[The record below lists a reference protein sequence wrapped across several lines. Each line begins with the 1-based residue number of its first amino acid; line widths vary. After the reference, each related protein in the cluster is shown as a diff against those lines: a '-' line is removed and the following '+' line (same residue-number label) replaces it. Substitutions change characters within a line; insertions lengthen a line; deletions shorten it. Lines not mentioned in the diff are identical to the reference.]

1 MQNSE
6 QNLYNN
12 LIRQI
17 DRYKHYCHEGSY
29 KTRERYYNSCKRFC
43 EFLAVE
49 FRAQKFLNVNE
60 KHIFAYA
67 EHMKSYKAA
76 ATIRTEL
83 SAIRKVYEWLG
94 GTNKLPGNEKLDL
107 PERLV
112 GVFDKSWTPE
122 EYSRAIA
129 LGKSMGRDDVYY
141 GLKIAWVY
149 GTRIKE
155 ACALRVYQIKEAVR
169 NEGLEIKGKG
179 GQVRVIPI
187 RTEEQKQML
196 AELMTYIKKRNLQP
210 GDYIIAGQF
219 KGGVQKAIKR
229 IQNWIYN
236 HRSKFM
242 SPDRALEVRDGK
254 RQRNEKITF
263 HGLRHEYAQRL
274 VANLKNKGNSY
285 KTARLNTSEAMG
297 HHRITITT
305 TYFDD
310 LPARKKK
317 K

>member
-1 MQNSE
+1 M
-6 QNLYNN
+6 
-12 LIRQI
+12 
-17 DRYKHYCHEGSY
+17 
-29 KTRERYYNSCKRFC
+29 
-43 EFLAVE
+43 
-49 FRAQKFLNVNE
+49 
-60 KHIFAYA
+60 
-67 EHMKSYKAA
+67 
-76 ATIRTEL
+76 
-83 SAIRKVYEWLG
+83 
-94 GTNKLPGNEKLDL
+94 
-107 PERLV
+107 
-112 GVFDKSWTPE
+112 
-122 EYSRAIA
+122 
-129 LGKSMGRDDVYY
+129 
-141 GLKIAWVY
+141 Y

-179 GQVRVIPI
+179 GQVRVVPV
-187 RTEEQKQML
+187 RTDEQKQML

-210 GDYIIAGQF
+210 DDYIIAEQF
-219 KGGVQKAIKR
+219 KGGVKKAIKR

-263 HGLRHEYAQRL
+263 HGLRHEYSQRL
-274 VANLKNKGNSY
+274 VADLKNKGNSY
-285 KTARLNTSEAMG
+285 KTARLNTSEAME

-317 K
+317 D

>member
-1 MQNSE
+1 MQSSE

-49 FRAQKFLNVNE
+49 FRVQKFLNVNE

-67 EHMKSYKAA
+67 EHMKSYKAPS
-76 ATIRTEL
+76 TIHTEL
-83 SAIRKVYEWLG
+83 SGIRKVYEWLG
-94 GTNKLPGNEKLDL
+94 GKNNLPGNEKLDL
-107 PERLV
+107 PKRQV

-122 EYSRAIA
+122 EYSRAIV

-179 GQVRVIPI
+179 GQVRVVPI

-210 GDYIIAGQF
+210 GDYIIAEQF

-242 SPDRALEVRDGK
+242 SSDRALEMQEGK
-254 RQRNEKITF
+254 KQRNGKISF

-274 VANLKNKGNSY
+274 VADLNNKGNSY

-297 HHRITITT
+297 HHRITITN
-305 TYFDD
+305 TYLDD
-310 LPARKKK
+310 LPAGKKK
-317 K
+317 E

>member
-49 FRAQKFLNVNE
+49 FRTQKFLNVNE

-76 ATIRTEL
+76 ATIHTEL
-83 SAIRKVYEWLG
+83 SGIRKVYEWLG
-94 GTNKLPGNEKLDL
+94 GKNKLPGNEKLDL
-107 PERLV
+107 PKRQV
-112 GVFDKSWTPE
+112 GVFDNSWTPE

-179 GQVRVIPI
+179 GQVRVVPV

-210 GDYIIAGQF
+210 GDYIIAEQF
-219 KGGVQKAIKR
+219 KGGVKKAIKQ

-242 SPDRALEVRDGK
+242 SPDRALEVQEGK
-254 RQRNEKITF
+254 KQRNVKISF

-274 VANLKNKGNSY
+274 VADLNNKGNSY

-297 HHRITITT
+297 HHRITITN
-305 TYFDD
+305 TYLDD
-310 LPARKKK
+310 LPAGKKK
-317 K
+317 E